1 MDSNYLRQMSIQN
14 AQLAL
19 DQAKF
24 RAQYQIESDELW
36 MEVQKR
42 INGGSDS
49 LADRLN
55 SLLKDKMERPNVL
68 TIQNIERI
76 VGGRFMVRGI
86 PQELYSF
93 NDYPGRYEYWFW
105 YRTIGSIGSDKKL
118 VLHRRP
124 DFETHDDRYY
134 ILENVQHNTTIRI
147 HPNHLK
153 SPKDFIDL
161 LENYLNH

>member
-1 MDSNYLRQMSIQN
+1 MDSDYLRQMSITN
-14 AQLAL
+14 AKLAL

-55 SLLKDKMERPNVL
+55 SLLKEGLNVL

-76 VGGRFMVRGI
+76 VGERFMVRGMVN
-86 PQELYSF
+86 ELYSF

-105 YRTIGSIGSDKKL
+105 YRPIGSVGKDRRIVLKRNRETDLKGDGCYKL
-118 VLHRRP
+118 LSAGGPFLLVHPNQLKTP
-124 DFETHDDRYY
+124 KEFIE
-134 ILENVQHNTTIRI
+134 ILENYTN
-147 HPNHLK
+147 L
-153 SPKDFIDL
+153 
-161 LENYLNH
+161 